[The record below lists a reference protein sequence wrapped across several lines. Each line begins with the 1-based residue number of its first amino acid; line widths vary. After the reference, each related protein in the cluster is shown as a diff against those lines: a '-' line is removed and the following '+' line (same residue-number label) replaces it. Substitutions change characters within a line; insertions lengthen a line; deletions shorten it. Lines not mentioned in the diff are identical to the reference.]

1 MADFLPTDELD
12 FDSLRTNLK
21 EFLSS
26 QEIFKDYNFEGS
38 NIAVLLSLLGYNTY
52 QNAYLL
58 NMIGSEMFLDTAEL
72 RDSIVSHAKE
82 LNYLPRSYTSAT
94 ASIQVNINVTANNV
108 NSVTIPQGFKFLS
121 TSESGS
127 FVFSTNQPYIVEKNS
142 NNQFITTI
150 DVHEGFL
157 LTEKYIANTS
167 INNQRFVISN
177 DKVDTN
183 SIKVTVAPTI
193 LEQENA
199 TEYLFTTSIYSL
211 NGNSEIFYL
220 QACEN
225 NKYEI
230 IFGDNVFGKKPENG
244 NVIIVNYRIS
254 SGNTVNGISNFTAQ
268 STIDGYT
275 ISTTTVSN
283 ADGGS
288 ERETNDSIKF
298 NAPRYF
304 QTQDRLVNKNDYKA
318 LLTANFP
325 EIKYVNVYGGEE
337 LTPIPQ
343 YGKVVISAVTQTGD
357 SITQSTIDRMITF
370 INQRNTLG
378 IKPIIVEP
386 EFLELIVQTIVTY
399 NSNKTTLN
407 NNQIK
412 QKIINSINLY
422 NSNNLLDFGKT
433 FRFSKLVETI
443 NESDKSV
450 LGNETSILLKKT
462 IVPLLNENF
471 TATIEFNNTIK
482 RDDYNISRP
491 KTNEF
496 SVYSSQITYN
506 SKTAF
511 FGEDG
516 AGKLIIFE
524 NTSTGRNILVSKAG
538 TINYD
543 TGLVTIDNII
553 INDYIGDGIIFYAVP
568 KNQDIYSFKN
578 TVIKISDV
586 NNVIT
591 IKAVKE

>member
-12 FDSLRTNLK
+12 FDSLRNNLK

-26 QEIFKDYNFEGS
+26 QDIFKDYNFEGS

-58 NMIGSEMFLDTAEL
+58 NMIGSEMFMDTAEL

-94 ASIQVNINVTANNV
+94 AGIQVNINVTSNTV
-108 NSVTIPQGFKFLS
+108 HSVTIPQGFKFLS
-121 TSESGS
+121 TSANGS
-127 FVFSTNQPYIVEKNS
+127 FIFSTGEPYVVERNA
-142 NNQFITTI
+142 NNQFIANI
-150 DVHEGFL
+150 DIHEGFL

-167 INNQRFVISN
+167 INGQRFVISN
-177 DKVDTN
+177 DRIDIN
-183 SIKVTVAPTI
+183 SLEVLVAPTV

-211 NGNSEIFYL
+211 NGNSEVFYL

-230 IFGDNVFGKKPENG
+230 IFGDNVFGKTPENG
-244 NVIIVNYRIS
+244 NIIIANYRIS
-254 SGNTVNGISNFTAQ
+254 SGNTVNGVSNFTAQ
-268 STIDGYT
+268 ATVDGYT
-275 ISTTTVSN
+275 ISTTTLSN
-283 ADGGS
+283 ADGGA
-288 ERETNDSIKF
+288 ERETNESIKF

-357 SITQSTIDRMITF
+357 PITQSTTDRMITF

-378 IKPIIVEP
+378 IKPMIVEP
-386 EFLELIVQTIVTY
+386 EFLELIVRTEVTF

-407 NNQIK
+407 NNQVR
-412 QKIINSINLY
+412 QKVISAINGF
-422 NSNNLLDFGKT
+422 NSNNLMDFGKI
-433 FRFSKLVETI
+433 FRFSKLTESI
-443 NESDKSV
+443 NECDKSV

-462 IVPLLNENF
+462 VVPLLNENF
-471 TATIEFNNTIK
+471 TATIEFNNAFQ
-482 RDDYNISRP
+482 RDDYNVSRA
-491 KTNEF
+491 KTNAF
-496 SVYSSQITYN
+496 TVYSSQVTYN

-524 NTSTGRNILVSKAG
+524 RTNTGRNILVPKAG
-538 TINYD
+538 IVNYE
-543 TGLVTIDNII
+543 TGMITIDNVV
-553 INDYIGDGIIFYAVP
+553 INDYIGDGIIFYAIP
-568 KNQDIYSFKN
+568 RNQDIYSFKN

-586 NNVIT
+586 NNNIT
-591 IKAVKE
+591 VKAVKE